1 MKQKEPEV
9 KTEPIALSK
18 HVSTIH
24 AQSSRQEDSE
34 DLDEIPETP
43 SMQKLEHSN
52 VANFPQ
58 FSATKD

>member
-9 KTEPIALSK
+9 RTEPIALTK
-18 HVSTIH
+18 HVSTIQ

-34 DLDEIPETP
+34 DLDEIEETP
-43 SMQKLEHSN
+43 SLQQIKDSSVN
-52 VANFPQ
+52 NFPQ